1 MNRCPI
7 TYDLCGNNKYSEKG
21 LRMIAPKLTHLND
34 LPYTAAE
41 LRQEAANR
49 AKKLSIQGVQPKL
62 SATIS
67 VVEQEFKIVDQFG
80 TYIIKPQNDLFPEL
94 PQNEDVTMRM
104 AKVFGLDVPFHGM
117 LYAKDGSLSY
127 FIKRFD
133 RYGKGKK
140 LATEDFA
147 QLTGNTRDTKYRF
160 TMEKLVPVIDE
171 FCSFPAIE
179 KADFFKRI
187 LFCYVTGNEDMHLK
201 NFSLITKNEKT
212 TLTPVYD
219 FLNSSIAIKNPEE
232 EIALTLK
239 GKKSNLKA
247 SDFIDYYA
255 KERLQLNEKTVN
267 TILEQMLNT
276 IPKWKELLEISFLS
290 DEMKEKYFLLME
302 TRVQMFK
309 ETILKSV

>member
-7 TYDLCGNNKYSEKG
+7 TYELCGTDKYSEKG
-21 LRMIAPKLTHLND
+21 LRMIAPKLTYLND
-34 LPYTAAE
+34 LPYTAVE

-62 SATIS
+62 SAAIS
-67 VVEQEFKIVDQFG
+67 IVDQEFKIVDQFG
-80 TYIIKPQNDLFPEL
+80 TYIIKPQNDLFPQL
-94 PQNEDVTMRM
+94 PENEDVTMRM

-117 LYAKDGSLSY
+117 VYGKDGSLSY

-140 LATEDFA
+140 VATEDFA
-147 QLTGNTRDTKYRF
+147 QLTANTRDTKYRF
-160 TMEKLVPVIDE
+160 TMEKLIPVLDE

-201 NFSLITKNEKT
+201 NFSLITKNGKT

-219 FLNSSIAIKNPEE
+219 FLNSTIAIKNPEE
-232 EIALTLK
+232 EIALSLK

-255 KERLQLNEKTVN
+255 KDRLQLNEKTITN
-267 TILEQMLNT
+267 ILQQMQQA

-290 DEMKEKYFLLME
+290 KDMKEKYLNLLE
-302 TRVQMFK
+302 KRLQMF
-309 ETILKSV
+309 L

>member
-1 MNRCPI
+1 MSRCPI
-7 TYDLCGNNKYSEKG
+7 TYELCGNNKYSEKG

-255 KERLQLNEKTVN
+255 KDRLQLNEKTIA
-267 TILEQMLNT
+267 TILEQMHNA
-276 IPKWKELLEISFLS
+276 IPKWEELLEISFLS
-290 DEMKEKYFLLME
+290 DEMKEKYFNLLE
-302 TRVQMFK
+302 GRTKKFK
-309 ETILKSV
+309 

>member
-7 TYDLCGNNKYSEKG
+7 TYELCGMDKYSEKG
-21 LRMIAPKLTHLND
+21 LRMIAPKLTYLND
-34 LPYTAAE
+34 LPYTAVE

-62 SATIS
+62 SAAIS
-67 VVEQEFKIVDQFG
+67 IVDQEFKIVDQFG
-80 TYIIKPQNDLFPEL
+80 TYIIKPQNDLFPQL
-94 PQNEDVTMRM
+94 PENEDVTMRM

-117 LYAKDGSLSY
+117 VYAKDGSLSY

-160 TMEKLVPVIDE
+160 TMEKLIPVIDE

-201 NFSLITKNEKT
+201 NFSLITKNGKT

-219 FLNSSIAIKNPEE
+219 FLNSTIAVKNPEE

-239 GKKSNLKA
+239 GKKNNLKA
-247 SDFIDYYA
+247 SDFTEYYA
-255 KERLQLNEKTVN
+255 KERLQLNDKTVAI
-267 TILEQMLNT
+267 ILEQMQQA

-290 DEMKEKYFLLME
+290 EDMKEKYLNLLA
-302 TRVQMFK
+302 TKTQMFK
-309 ETILKSV
+309 

>member
-7 TYDLCGNNKYSEKG
+7 TYELCGTEKYSEKG
-21 LRMIAPKLTHLND
+21 LRMIAPKLTYLND
-34 LPYTAAE
+34 LPYTAVE

-62 SATIS
+62 SAAIS
-67 VVEQEFKIVDQFG
+67 IVDQEFKIVDQFG
-80 TYIIKPQNDLFPEL
+80 TYIIKPQNDLFPQL
-94 PQNEDVTMRM
+94 PENEDVTMRM

-117 LYAKDGSLSY
+117 VYAKDGSLSY

-133 RYGKGKK
+133 RYGKGNK

-160 TMEKLVPVIDE
+160 TMEKLIPVLDE

-201 NFSLITKNEKT
+201 NFSLITKNGKT

-219 FLNSSIAIKNPEE
+219 FLNSTIAIKNPEE

-247 SDFIDYYA
+247 ADFIDYYA
-255 KERLQLNEKTVN
+255 KDRLELNDKTVSI
-267 TILEQMLNT
+267 ILEQMQQV

-290 DEMKEKYFLLME
+290 EGMKEKYLNLLE
-302 TRVQMFK
+302 TKTQMFQ
-309 ETILKSV
+309 

>member
-1 MNRCPI
+1 MNRCSI
-7 TYDLCGNNKYSEKG
+7 TYELCGNDKYSEKG
-21 LRMIAPKLTHLND
+21 LRMISPKLTNLTD

-160 TMEKLVPVIDE
+160 TMEKLVPVIDK

-187 LFCYVTGNEDMHLK
+187 LFCFVTGNEDMHLK
-201 NFSLITKNEKT
+201 NFSLITKNGKT
-212 TLTPVYD
+212 TLTPIYD

-239 GKKSNLKA
+239 GKKSKLKA
-247 SDFIDYYA
+247 TDFVDYYA
-255 KERLQLNEKTVN
+255 KEKLQLKEKTIA
-267 TILEQMLNT
+267 TILEQIHNT
-276 IPKWKELLEISFLS
+276 IPQWKELLDISFLS
-290 DEMKEKYFLLME
+290 DEMKDKYLGLLELRLSMFL
-302 TRVQMFK
+302 
-309 ETILKSV
+309 

>member
-7 TYDLCGNNKYSEKG
+7 TYELCGNDKYSEKG

-67 VVEQEFKIVDQFG
+67 VAKQEFKIVDQFG

-94 PQNEDVTMRM
+94 PENEDVTMRM

-140 LATEDFA
+140 IATEDFA

-201 NFSLITKNEKT
+201 NFSLITKNGKT
-212 TLTPVYD
+212 TLTPIYD

-239 GKKSNLKA
+239 GKKSNFKA
-247 SDFIDYYA
+247 TDFIDYYA
-255 KERLQLNEKTVN
+255 KDRLQLNEKAVT
-267 TILEQMLNT
+267 TILEQMHNT

-290 DEMKEKYFLLME
+290 EEMKNKYFELLKYKLNL
-302 TRVQMFK
+302 F
-309 ETILKSV
+309 L

>member
-7 TYDLCGNNKYSEKG
+7 TYELCGNDKYSEKG

-67 VVEQEFKIVDQFG
+67 VVAQEFKIVDQFG

-94 PQNEDVTMRM
+94 PENEDVTMRM

-160 TMEKLVPVIDE
+160 TMEKLIPVIDE

-187 LFCYVTGNEDMHLK
+187 LFCFVTGNEDMHLK
-201 NFSLITKNEKT
+201 NFSLITKNGKT
-212 TLTPVYD
+212 TLTPIYD

-239 GKKSNLKA
+239 GKKSDLKA
-247 SDFIDYYA
+247 ADFVDYYA
-255 KERLQLNEKTVN
+255 KEILQLNEKTIA
-267 TILEQMLNT
+267 TILEQMHNT

-290 DEMKEKYFLLME
+290 DKMKEKYLDLLEVRLHMFL
-302 TRVQMFK
+302 
-309 ETILKSV
+309 

>member
-7 TYDLCGNNKYSEKG
+7 TYELCGTAKYSKKG
-21 LRMIAPKLTHLND
+21 LRMIAPKLTYLND
-34 LPYTAAE
+34 LPYTASE

-49 AKKLSIQGVQPKL
+49 AKKVSIQGMQPKL

-67 VVEQEFKIVDQFG
+67 VVDQMFKIVDQFG
-80 TYIIKPQNDLFPEL
+80 TFIIKPQNDLFPQL
-94 PQNEDVTMRM
+94 PENEDVTMRM
-104 AKVFGLDVPFHGM
+104 AKAFGLEVPLHGM
-117 LYAKDGSLSY
+117 VCAKDGSLSY

-140 LATEDFA
+140 RATEDFA
-147 QLTGNTRDTKYRF
+147 QLTGNSRDTKYSF
-160 TMEKLVPVIDE
+160 TMEKLIPVIDE
-171 FCSFPAIE
+171 YCSFPAIV

-201 NFSLITKNEKT
+201 NFSLLTKNGKT

-219 FLNSSIAIKNPEE
+219 FLNSTISLKNPNE
-232 EIALTLK
+232 EIALSLK

-255 KERLQLNEKTVN
+255 KERLQLNEKTIE
-267 TILEQMLNT
+267 TMLQLMQQT

-290 DEMKEKYFLLME
+290 EDRKEKYLNLLE
-302 TRVQMFK
+302 TKTKMFQ
-309 ETILKSV
+309 

>member
-7 TYDLCGNNKYSEKG
+7 TYELCTNDKYSEKG

-34 LPYTAAE
+34 LPYTAVE

-67 VVEQEFKIVDQFG
+67 VAKQEFKIVDQFG

-94 PQNEDVTMRM
+94 PENEDVTMRM

-140 LATEDFA
+140 IATEDFA

-201 NFSLITKNEKT
+201 NFSLITKNGKT
-212 TLTPVYD
+212 TLTPIYD

-239 GKKSNLKA
+239 GKKSNFKA
-247 SDFIDYYA
+247 TDFIDYYA
-255 KERLQLNEKTVN
+255 KDRLQLNEKTVT
-267 TILEQMLNT
+267 TILEQMHNA
-276 IPKWKELLEISFLS
+276 IPKWKELLDISFLS
-290 DEMKEKYFLLME
+290 EEMKNKYFELLKYKLNL
-302 TRVQMFK
+302 F
-309 ETILKSV
+309 L

>member
-7 TYDLCGNNKYSEKG
+7 TYELCGNVKYSEKG
-21 LRMIAPKLTHLND
+21 LRMIAPKLTHMND

-62 SATIS
+62 SANIS
-67 VVEQEFKIVDQFG
+67 VVDQEFKIVDQFG

-104 AKVFGLDVPFHGM
+104 AKVYGLDVPFHGM

-201 NFSLITKNEKT
+201 NFSLITKNGKT
-212 TLTPVYD
+212 TLTPIYD

-247 SDFIDYYA
+247 TDFIDYYA
-255 KERLQLNEKTVN
+255 KDRLQLNGKKITN
-267 TILEQMLNT
+267 ILEQMHNSV
-276 IPKWKELLEISFLS
+276 PKWKELLEISFLS
-290 DEMKEKYFLLME
+290 DEMKGKYLGLLESRKQLFM
-302 TRVQMFK
+302 
-309 ETILKSV
+309 

>member
-7 TYDLCGNNKYSEKG
+7 TYKLCGNNKYSEKG

-247 SDFIDYYA
+247 SDFMDYFA
-255 KERLQLNEKTVN
+255 KERLQLNEKTIA
-267 TILEQMLNT
+267 TILEQMHNA

-290 DEMKEKYFLLME
+290 DDMKEKYLELLKHRLNLFL
-302 TRVQMFK
+302 
-309 ETILKSV
+309 

>member
-7 TYDLCGNNKYSEKG
+7 TYELCGNDKYSEKG
-21 LRMIAPKLTHLND
+21 LRMIAPKLTQLND

-104 AKVFGLDVPFHGM
+104 AKAFGLDVPLHGM

-133 RYGKGKK
+133 RYGKKK
-140 LATEDFA
+140 KIATEDFA

-179 KADFFKRI
+179 KANFFKRI

-201 NFSLITKNEKT
+201 NFSLITKNGKT
-212 TLTPVYD
+212 TLTPIYD
-219 FLNSSIAIKNPEE
+219 FLNSSIAIKNTEE
-232 EIALTLK
+232 EIALTLN
-239 GKKSNLKA
+239 GKKNNLKA
-247 SDFIDYYA
+247 SDFVDYYA
-255 KERLQLNEKTVN
+255 KERLQLNEKIIA
-267 TILEQMLNT
+267 TILEQMHNA

-290 DEMKEKYFLLME
+290 DEMKEKYLGLFE
-302 TRVQMFK
+302 GRIKKFF
-309 ETILKSV
+309 

>member
-7 TYDLCGNNKYSEKG
+7 TYELCGNDKYSEKG

-67 VVEQEFKIVDQFG
+67 VAKQEFKIVDQFG

-94 PQNEDVTMRM
+94 PENEDVTMRM

-140 LATEDFA
+140 IATEDFA

-201 NFSLITKNEKT
+201 NFSLITKNGKT
-212 TLTPVYD
+212 TLAPIYD

-239 GKKSNLKA
+239 GKKSNFKA
-247 SDFIDYYA
+247 TDFIDYYA
-255 KERLQLNEKTVN
+255 KDRLQLNEKTVT
-267 TILEQMLNT
+267 TILEQMHNA
-276 IPKWKELLEISFLS
+276 IPKWKELLDISFLS
-290 DEMKEKYFLLME
+290 EEMKNKYFELLKYKLNL
-302 TRVQMFK
+302 F
-309 ETILKSV
+309 L

>member
-7 TYDLCGNNKYSEKG
+7 TYELCGTDKYSGKG
-21 LRMIAPKLTHLND
+21 LRLIAPKLTYLND
-34 LPYTAAE
+34 LPYTAVE

-62 SATIS
+62 SVAIS
-67 VVEQEFKIVDQFG
+67 IVDKEFKIVDQFG
-80 TYIIKPQNDLFPEL
+80 TYILKPQNDLFPQL
-94 PQNEDVTMRM
+94 PENEDVTMRM

-117 LYAKDGSLSY
+117 IYAKDGSLSY

-140 LATEDFA
+140 VATEDFA

-160 TMEKLVPVIDE
+160 TMEKLITVLDE
-171 FCSFPAIE
+171 YCSFPAIE

-201 NFSLITKNEKT
+201 NFSLITKNGKT

-219 FLNSSIAIKNPEE
+219 FLNSSISIKNPEE

-247 SDFIDYYA
+247 ADFVDYYA
-255 KERLQLNEKTVN
+255 KERLQLNDKTVAL
-267 TILEQMLNT
+267 ILEQMQQA

-290 DEMKEKYFLLME
+290 KDMKEKYLNLLE
-302 TRVQMFK
+302 TKTQMF
-309 ETILKSV
+309 I

>member
-7 TYDLCGNNKYSEKG
+7 TYELCGNNKYSEKG
-21 LRMIAPKLTHLND
+21 LRKITPKLTHLND
-34 LPYTAAE
+34 LPFTAAE

-62 SATIS
+62 SASIS
-67 VVEQEFKIVDQFG
+67 VVDQAFKIVDQFG
-80 TYIIKPQNDLFPEL
+80 TYIVKPQNDLFPQL
-94 PQNEDVTMRM
+94 PENEDLTMRM
-104 AKVFGLDVPFHGM
+104 AKAFSLEVPFHGM
-117 LYAKDGSLSY
+117 VYGKDGSLSY

-133 RYGKGKK
+133 RHGKGKK
-140 LATEDFA
+140 YATEDFA

-160 TMEKLVPVIDE
+160 SMEKLIPVIDE

-187 LFCYVTGNEDMHLK
+187 LFCFVSGNEDMHLK
-201 NFSLITKNEKT
+201 NFSLITKNGKT
-212 TLTPVYD
+212 TLAPIYD

-247 SDFIDYYA
+247 EDFIDYYA
-255 KERLQLNEKTVN
+255 KERLLLNEKTIAIILKEMQN
-267 TILEQMLNT
+267 TV
-276 IPKWKELLEISFLS
+276 PKWENLIDISFLS
-290 DEMKEKYFLLME
+290 NEMKEKYF
-302 TRVQMFK
+302 K
-309 ETILKSV
+309 ILDNRLKLFGL

>member
-7 TYDLCGNNKYSEKG
+7 SYELCGTDRYSAKG

-49 AKKLSIQGVQPKL
+49 ARKLSIQGVQPKL
-62 SATIS
+62 SAAIS
-67 VVEQEFKIVDQFG
+67 IVDQEFKIVDQFG
-80 TYIIKPQNDLFPEL
+80 TYIIKPQNDLFPKL
-94 PQNEDVTMRM
+94 PENEDVTMRM
-104 AKVFGLDVPFHGM
+104 AKVFGLKVPFHGM
-117 LYAKDGSLSY
+117 LYGKDGSLSY

-147 QLTGNTRDTKYRF
+147 QLTGNSRDTKYRF
-160 TMEKLVPVIDE
+160 TMEKLIPVLDE
-171 FCSFPAIE
+171 YCSFPAIE
-179 KADFFKRI
+179 KADFFKRV
-187 LFCYVTGNEDMHLK
+187 LFCYITGNEDMHLK
-201 NFSLITKNEKT
+201 NFSLITKNDKV

-219 FLNSSIAIKNPEE
+219 YLNSTIAIKNPEE

-247 SDFIDYYA
+247 TDFINYYA
-255 KERLQLNEKTVN
+255 KERLLLNEKSIAN
-267 TILEQMLNT
+267 ILQKMQLAN
-276 IPKWKELLEISFLS
+276 PKWKELIEISFLS
-290 DEMKEKYFLLME
+290 DGMKEKYLNLLGK
-302 TRVQMFK
+302 RIGMFN
-309 ETILKSV
+309 